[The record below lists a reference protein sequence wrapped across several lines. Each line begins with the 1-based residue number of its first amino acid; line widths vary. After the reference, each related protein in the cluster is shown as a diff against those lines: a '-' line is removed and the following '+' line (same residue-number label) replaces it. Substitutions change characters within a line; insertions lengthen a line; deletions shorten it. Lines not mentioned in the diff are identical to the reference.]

1 MKVARSLSPVARKV
15 VEMHTRWSDVASSA
29 PEFAASVAAR
39 FDANLHHLLATIRA
53 DGSPRIS
60 GTEVT
65 FGADVGVGMMPDSRK
80 LADVGRDPR
89 VEIHSAPLEED
100 LADGDAK
107 IGGRLI
113 AAGAPPDGVPG
124 SMFVVDIARVSLV
137 QVDGEELVVSVWS
150 PSTALTVTRRR

>member
-1 MKVARSLSPVARKV
+1 
-15 VEMHTRWSDVASSA
+15 MHTTWNDVTESA

-39 FDANLHHLLATIRA
+39 FSANLHHLLATIRA

-65 FGADVGVGMMPDSRK
+65 IGADVGLGMMADSRK
-80 LADVGRDPR
+80 LADVGHDPR

-100 LADGDAK
+100 LAAGDAK

-113 AAGAPPDGVPG
+113 AAGAPPEGAPG
-124 SMFVVDIARVSLV
+124 AMFVVDIARVSLV
-137 QVDGEELVVSVWS
+137 QVDGEELVVSVWR
-150 PSTALTVTRRR
+150 PGLGLKVTRRR

>member
-1 MKVARSLSPVARKV
+1 MY
-15 VEMHTRWSDVASSA
+15 TRWSNVASSA

-39 FDANLHHLLATIRA
+39 FGANLHHLLGTIRA

-65 FGADVGVGMMPDSRK
+65 IGSDVGLGMMPDSRK

-100 LADGDAK
+100 LAAGDAK
-107 IGGRLI
+107 IGGRLV
-113 AAGAPPDGVPG
+113 AAGAPPKGAPG
-124 SMFVVDIARVSLV
+124 SMFVVDIERVSLV
-137 QVDGEELVVSVWS
+137 QVDGDELVVSVWHPGS
-150 PSTALTVTRRR
+150 GLQVTRRR